1 MELNN
6 MTEDELKIVKETRN
20 TKKKDSTRISNVGT
34 PEGARYTA
42 MGRINNV
49 LRALQRLDN
58 ITKSYWN
65 LTPDEIKSIHD
76 ALDTQV
82 KLTKAKL
89 KKRILKQKGDGDED
103 GPFKWKD

>member
-1 MELNN
+1 MV
-6 MTEDELKIVKETRN
+6 EDELKIVKETRN
-20 TKKKDSTRISNVGT
+20 TKKKNSTRISDVST
-34 PEGARYTA
+34 TEGARYTA
-42 MGRINNV
+42 AIRINNA

-65 LTPDEIKSIHD
+65 LTSGEIKRIHD
-76 ALDTQV
+76 SLEEQV

-89 KKRILKQKGDGDED
+89 KKRILKKKGDGVED